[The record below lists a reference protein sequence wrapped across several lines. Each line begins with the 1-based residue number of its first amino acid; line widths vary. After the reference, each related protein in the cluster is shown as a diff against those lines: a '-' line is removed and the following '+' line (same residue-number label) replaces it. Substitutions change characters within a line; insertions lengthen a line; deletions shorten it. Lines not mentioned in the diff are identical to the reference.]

1 MQSVT
6 GPRMAIAIAKLGGS
20 GVIYCSQPVAD
31 EVRMIGEVKKYKAGF
46 VVPEVLSPRDTIYHV
61 IQRMSETGYSKFP
74 VTDNGKSD
82 GRLLGLLTDNDF
94 DPQVHA
100 GYSVQERMRKI
111 QELDVVDESEIKDDI
126 KMANRKLREGH
137 HSVLPIIDREGKLK
151 ALVFR
156 RDMLEHEANPYE
168 LLDEEKR
175 YIVGAAINT
184 HDFSERAPAVVDAG
198 ADYLV
203 IDTSQGHS
211 PYVARTLAYLKK
223 QFPQKPV
230 IGGNVIT
237 ADGFKFLV
245 ENGAD
250 AVKVGMGSGS
260 ICITQEQIRVGR
272 GQASAVWEVAGARD
286 ALFKEKGIYVP
297 VCSDGG
303 IVNAGDIQ
311 VALALGADYVMTG
324 GYVAGATESNGPEDV
339 TRREIDGKPTEMRI
353 KRYWGEGS
361 KRASEWAGKRYD
373 QTRFEEGF
381 ETTIPYIGP
390 LRDHLTPALAQV
402 RDGIRK
408 AGFKNIRELHDGAV
422 LQVMSPLSVT
432 ISRGKPVGG

>member
-1 MQSVT
+1 MSREIVDSYSRTLQEYILLTGLIPDDVSSDDIDLSTDMLTKGKVRLNIPVLTAAMQSVT

-74 VTDNGKSD
+74 VTDDGKSD

-100 GYSVQERMRKI
+100 DYSVQERMRRV
-111 QELDVVDESEIKDDI
+111 QELDVVDENEINDDI
-126 KMANRKLREGH
+126 RMANRKLREGH
-137 HSVLPIIDREGKLK
+137 HSVLPIIDRDGRLK

-211 PYVARTLAYLKK
+211 P
-223 QFPQKPV
+223 
-230 IGGNVIT
+230 
-237 ADGFKFLV
+237 
-245 ENGAD
+245 
-250 AVKVGMGSGS
+250 
-260 ICITQEQIRVGR
+260 
-272 GQASAVWEVAGARD
+272 
-286 ALFKEKGIYVP
+286 
-297 VCSDGG
+297 
-303 IVNAGDIQ
+303 
-311 VALALGADYVMTG
+311 
-324 GYVAGATESNGPEDV
+324 
-339 TRREIDGKPTEMRI
+339 
-353 KRYWGEGS
+353 
-361 KRASEWAGKRYD
+361 
-373 QTRFEEGF
+373 
-381 ETTIPYIGP
+381 
-390 LRDHLTPALAQV
+390 
-402 RDGIRK
+402 
-408 AGFKNIRELHDGAV
+408 
-422 LQVMSPLSVT
+422 
-432 ISRGKPVGG
+432 